1 METLSRHGDPLHPG
15 LVFPVGSVDSLVA
28 ANGASI
34 APARRARRALD
45 EEGDL
50 MVGLSKCGFVK
61 VQKKD
66 KKGNKIQ
73 FGSRG

>member
-34 APARRARRALD
+34 APLDDRA
-45 EEGDL
+45 DL
-50 MVGLSKCGFVK
+50 MAAFGQKRQKRNQNPIVIGEVGISSLPDS
-61 VQKKD
+61 
-66 KKGNKIQ
+66 N
-73 FGSRG
+73 